1 VEWYRSYLSDRSQT
15 VVAGSATH
23 GPLSIHCGVPQ
34 GSVIGSSGF
43 IAYTEELGEIIS
55 KFSISFHLYADDT
68 ACLSHMPLADITS
81 YRVSVE
87 RCLVEVR
94 NWFRSQRL
102 QLNADKT
109 ELIWFGTRCN
119 IGKIHSVNM
128 TLTFGEV
135 TIRPVTRVK
144 YLGVLLDT
152 ELGMRCQVNCVAA
165 ACFFQ
170 LRRLRQLR
178 NVIDPQ
184 ALQRVVSALVLSRL
198 DYCNAVLAGLP
209 ASTLAP
215 LQRVQNAA
223 ARLVVGLGPR
233 DRVTPALKT
242 LYWLPVFQRIQ
253 YKLCVLAHAAFY
265 KYGPVYLTELLVR
278 VSELPASLVVLVFV
292 QRTRSSSTFHE
303 SS

>member
-1 VEWYRSYLSDRSQT
+1 
-15 VVAGSATH
+15 
-23 GPLSIHCGVPQ
+23 
-34 GSVIGSSGF
+34 
-43 IAYTEELGEIIS
+43 
-55 KFSISFHLYADDT
+55 
-68 ACLSHMPLADITS
+68 
-81 YRVSVE
+81 
-87 RCLVEVR
+87 
-94 NWFRSQRL
+94 
-102 QLNADKT
+102 
-109 ELIWFGTRCN
+109 
-119 IGKIHSVNM
+119 M

-223 ARLVVGLGPR
+223 ARLVVSLGPR